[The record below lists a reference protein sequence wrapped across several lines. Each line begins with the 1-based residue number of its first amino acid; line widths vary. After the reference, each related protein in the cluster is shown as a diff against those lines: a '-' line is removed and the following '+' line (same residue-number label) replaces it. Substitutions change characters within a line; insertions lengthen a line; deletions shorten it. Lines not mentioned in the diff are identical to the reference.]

1 MPETTDQQ
9 FEDPE
14 QALLREV
21 VLMARAERRLREHE
35 LTRRRILLALAVVLS
50 VAGVVLASAGH
61 PTAGAAVLG
70 GGFFSAAGTFV
81 RPQQPKD

>member
-1 MPETTDQQ
+1 MPDTYDRQS
-9 FEDPE
+9 EDPE
-14 QALLREV
+14 QALVHEM

-35 LTRRRILLALAVVLS
+35 LTRRRTLLVLAVVLS
-50 VAGVVLASAGH
+50 IAGVVLTSVGH

-81 RPQQPKD
+81 RSQAPKS

>member
-1 MPETTDQQ
+1 MRERFDRQS
-9 FEDPE
+9 EDPE
-14 QALLREV
+14 QALLQEA

-35 LTRRRILLALAVVLS
+35 LTRRRTLLALAVVLS
-50 VAGVVLASAGH
+50 VAGVVLASVGH

-81 RPQQPKD
+81 RQQPRE